1 MIMKK
6 TLLII
11 TLMALPLFSFAQV
24 VDKSVVEQPAVEQQ
38 CYMYNIVT
46 FLGGM
51 NNEGF
56 DVDLDDGKRI
66 KTLKGKDGKKVK
78 FRTPAAA
85 LMYFISEG
93 WELYVEGVTVNP
105 NDSRTTYWIMRKSCS
120 KAEFDRAVEEG
131 VK

>member
-6 TLLII
+6 ALLIF

-105 NDSRTTYWIMRKSCS
+105 NDSRTTYWIMRKPCS

>member
-11 TLMALPLFSFAQV
+11 ALMALPLFSFAQV

-105 NDSRTTYWIMRKSCS
+105 NDSRTTYWIMRKPCS

>member
-1 MIMKK
+1 MKK
-6 TLLII
+6 TLLVF

-51 NNEGF
+51 NNEEF

-105 NDSRTTYWIMRKSCS
+105 NDSRTTYWIMRKPCS

-131 VK
+131 VE

>member
-1 MIMKK
+1 MKK
-6 TLLII
+6 TLLIF

-56 DVDLDDGKRI
+56 YVDLDDGKRI

-105 NDSRTTYWIMRKSCS
+105 NDSRTTYWIMRKPCS

>member
-105 NDSRTTYWIMRKSCS
+105 NDSRTTYWIMRKPCS

>member
-1 MIMKK
+1 MKK
-6 TLLII
+6 ALLIF

-105 NDSRTTYWIMRKSCS
+105 NDSRTTYWIMRKPCS

>member
-1 MIMKK
+1 MKK
-6 TLLII
+6 ALLIF

-24 VDKSVVEQPAVEQQ
+24 VDESVVEQPAVEQQ

-105 NDSRTTYWIMRKSCS
+105 NDSRTTYWIMRKPCS

>member
-105 NDSRTTYWIMRKSCS
+105 NDSRTTYWIMRKPCS

-131 VK
+131 VE

>member
-1 MIMKK
+1 MKK
-6 TLLII
+6 TLLIF

-105 NDSRTTYWIMRKSCS
+105 NDSRTTYWIMRKPCS
-120 KAEFDRAVEEG
+120 EAEFDRAVEEG

>member
-1 MIMKK
+1 MKK

-105 NDSRTTYWIMRKSCS
+105 NDSRTTYWIMRKPCS

>member
-6 TLLII
+6 TLLIF

-24 VDKSVVEQPAVEQQ
+24 VDESVVEQPAVEQQ

-105 NDSRTTYWIMRKSCS
+105 NDSRTTYWIMRKPCS

>member
-1 MIMKK
+1 MKK
-6 TLLII
+6 TLLIF

-51 NNEGF
+51 NNEEF

-105 NDSRTTYWIMRKSCS
+105 NDSRTTYWIMRKPCS

>member
-1 MIMKK
+1 MKK
-6 TLLII
+6 TLLIF

-51 NNEGF
+51 NNEEF

-66 KTLKGKDGKKVK
+66 KMLKGKDGKKVK

-105 NDSRTTYWIMRKSCS
+105 NDSRTTYWIMRKPCS

>member
-6 TLLII
+6 TLLIF

-105 NDSRTTYWIMRKSCS
+105 NDSRTTYWIMRKPCS

-131 VK
+131 VE

>member
-1 MIMKK
+1 MKK
-6 TLLII
+6 TLLIF

-105 NDSRTTYWIMRKSCS
+105 NDSRTTYWIMRKPCS
-120 KAEFDRAVEEG
+120 KAEFYRAVEEG

>member
-6 TLLII
+6 TLLIF

-24 VDKSVVEQPAVEQQ
+24 VDKSVVEQPAVEHQ

-105 NDSRTTYWIMRKSCS
+105 NDSRTTYWIMRKPCS

-131 VK
+131 VE

>member
-1 MIMKK
+1 MKK
-6 TLLII
+6 TLLIF

-24 VDKSVVEQPAVEQQ
+24 VDESVVEQPAVEQQ

-105 NDSRTTYWIMRKSCS
+105 NDSRTTYWIMRKPCS

>member
-1 MIMKK
+1 
-6 TLLII
+6 
-11 TLMALPLFSFAQV
+11 MALPLFSFAQV

-56 DVDLDDGKRI
+56 SVDLDDGKRI

-105 NDSRTTYWIMRKSCS
+105 NDSRTTYWIMRKPCS

>member
-1 MIMKK
+1 MKK
-6 TLLII
+6 ALLIF
-11 TLMALPLFSFAQV
+11 TLMALPLLSFAQV

-105 NDSRTTYWIMRKSCS
+105 NDSRTTYWIMRKPCS

>member
-1 MIMKK
+1 MKK
-6 TLLII
+6 TLLIF

-105 NDSRTTYWIMRKSCS
+105 NDSRTTYWIMRKPCS

-131 VK
+131 VE

>member
-1 MIMKK
+1 MKK
-6 TLLII
+6 TLLIF

-105 NDSRTTYWIMRKSCS
+105 NDSRTTYWIMRKPCS

>member
-1 MIMKK
+1 MKK
-6 TLLII
+6 TLLIF

-105 NDSRTTYWIMRKSCS
+105 NDSRTTYWIMRKPCS
-120 KAEFDRAVEEG
+120 KAWFDRAVEEG

>member
-1 MIMKK
+1 MKK
-6 TLLII
+6 ILLIF

-105 NDSRTTYWIMRKSCS
+105 NDSRTTYWIMRKPCS

>member
-1 MIMKK
+1 MKK
-6 TLLII
+6 TLLIF
-11 TLMALPLFSFAQV
+11 TLMALPLFPFAQV

-105 NDSRTTYWIMRKSCS
+105 NDSRTTYWIMRKPCS